1 MLKVSDRPENL
12 KEVDLRG
19 IKNVE
24 MTGLGDLVVDRDRSL
39 G

>member
-1 MLKVSDRPENL
+1 MRVSDRPESL

-19 IKNVE
+19 IKNGE